1 MSDIN
6 ICFTCNMK
14 TGLFKNVF
22 LLQVISFCDV
32 FLRHTNAR
40 TVLCIMPIN
49 TLQNWL
55 AEFNMWL
62 PPPQEVNNSVNSSS
76 NTVGSNN
83 SNSSTD
89 NISSTQEQQQSIA
102 TDSSSDTAMDANS
115 TPEVRPRNFALYVL
129 NDSHKSMAARS
140 KVSECIS

>member
-1 MSDIN
+1 M
-6 ICFTCNMK
+6 
-14 TGLFKNVF
+14 
-22 LLQVISFCDV
+22 QVISFCDV

-62 PPPQEVNNSVNSSS
+62 PATDEANNSVSSSS

-83 SNSSTD
+83 SSSSND
-89 NISSTQEQQQSIA
+89 NTAGTQQQSIPSDPA
-102 TDSSSDTAMDANS
+102 SDSVADANS
-115 TPEVRPRNFALYVL
+115 TPEIRTRNFALFVL

-140 KVSECIS
+140 KVRSFYRLLHFVIQK